1 MASKKTYIAQADG
14 FLHGEHR
21 KKKSKLE
28 LTDREA
34 KYLVLSGL
42 VKLEEPEPVEPPK
55 KEEPDPA
62 TLERK
67 TR

>member
-1 MASKKTYIAQADG
+1 MAAKKKYVTLAEG
-14 FLHGEHR
+14 FIHGEHR
-21 KKKSKLE
+21 KKSVELE

-42 VKLEEPEPVEPPK
+42 VEPAEDKKEKPP
-55 KEEPDPA
+55 KEEPYPA
-62 TLERK
+62 TLDRK